1 MTSWAGCPDNFQ
13 GQSFPFQFISPPS
26 WFCYASPVSLDS
38 SETYPNDGPKCPS
51 TVVTDEP

>member
-51 TVVTDEP
+51 TVVTDES